1 MVKPRRVHYVAI
13 SLLIA
18 TVALAGFWRSY
29 FAPLLAGTLRTD
41 MLLHLHAAVFVGW
54 LGLLMAQAVLAS
66 RGHLDLHRRLGRLG
80 IGWGVLLIVVG
91 LWTTGVRVALQAR
104 QVSID
109 AAAAFL
115 VWPLLDMGVFALLFG
130 TAVALRHRPP
140 WHKRLMIAASVALL
154 IAPISRLVPAAAP
167 SAGSWFMGDSAPLHA
182 AVVGAWLAP
191 LLVAAGHD
199 LWRYRQVHAAYLGS
213 IVLLV
218 VSSFRD
224 ALTTH
229 PAWGTL
235 ARALIA
241 PFG

>member
-1 MVKPRRVHYVAI
+1 MTPLRVHFVVI

-18 TVALAGFWRSY
+18 TVAIAGFWRSY
-29 FAPLLAGTLRTD
+29 FAPLLAGSLRIDT
-41 MLLHLHAAVFVGW
+41 LLHLHAAVFVGW
-54 LGLLMAQAVLAS
+54 VGLLVAQAVLAA
-66 RGHLDLHRRLGRLG
+66 RGRLDLHRRLGRIG
-80 IGWGVLLIVVG
+80 IGWGLLLIVVG

-104 QVSID
+104 EVSID
-109 AAAAFL
+109 AAVAFL
-115 VWPLLDMGVFALLFG
+115 VWPLLDMAVFALLFG

-154 IAPISRLVPAAAP
+154 VAPIGRLVPAAAP
-167 SAGSWFMGDSAPLHA
+167 SAGSWFLGDSAALHI
-182 AVVGAWLAP
+182 AVVVAWLAP

-199 LWRYRQVHAAYLGS
+199 LWRHGRVHAAYLGS

-224 ALTTH
+224 VLTAH
-229 PAWGTL
+229 PDWGAL